1 MKINADIETES
12 RVYQAPGS
20 PSVNPSRVSWN
31 ITVNLDNETI
41 TAVPARGRSSVVV
54 IEGKKEF
61 IWDKMDKSRKVS
73 REDNFVIFR
82 GLNSSEPGKRV
93 MLGDE
98 DLAKLVELG
107 Y

>member
-1 MKINADIETES
+1 
-12 RVYQAPGS
+12 
-20 PSVNPSRVSWN
+20 
-31 ITVNLDNETI
+31 L
-41 TAVPARGRSSVVV
+41 
-54 IEGKKEF
+54 
-61 IWDKMDKSRKVS
+61 
-73 REDNFVIFR
+73 FR